1 MLRHALRGRR
11 DLRALRHAI
20 GTIEDP
26 VLITDRH
33 GRYVAVNEA
42 ACRLTGYTAAELL
55 TKALPDLT
63 GALDANVADILWRG
77 FLDQG
82 HQTGEY
88 TLARKDGGTVH
99 VTYEA
104 VANILPGYH
113 ASILQPVDPPAS

>member
-1 MLRHALRGRR
+1 
-11 DLRALRHAI
+11 
-20 GTIEDP
+20 

-42 ACRLTGYTAAELL
+42 ACKLTGYTAAELL